1 MFMRKF
7 ISILAFAVLAGACT
21 PRVEPGTPPTTVAYE
36 RIEYLSDHL
45 AIGITGGTAYLL
57 RPDGTVVATDEDEE
71 RLRAGAEAA
80 WARFLDEE
88 YTGWEQLLD
97 QYDSL
102 CNACIAH
109 RPADELLGRLERL
122 KTQLQRTVGRMDPQ
136 QQARFAD
143 IRERYEKYRK

>member
-1 MFMRKF
+1 MVMRKF
-7 ISILAFAVLAGACT
+7 VSMLSIAVLASGCA
-21 PRVEPGTPPTTVAYE
+21 PRVEPGTPPATVAYE

-45 AIGITGGTAYLL
+45 AIGTAGGTAYLL
-57 RPDGTVVATDEDEE
+57 RPDGTVVATDEDEG

-102 CNACIAH
+102 CNACIAR
-109 RPADELLGRLERL
+109 RPADELMGRLERL
-122 KTQLQRTVGRMDPQ
+122 KAQLQRTVGRMDPQ
-136 QQARFAD
+136 QQARFAA